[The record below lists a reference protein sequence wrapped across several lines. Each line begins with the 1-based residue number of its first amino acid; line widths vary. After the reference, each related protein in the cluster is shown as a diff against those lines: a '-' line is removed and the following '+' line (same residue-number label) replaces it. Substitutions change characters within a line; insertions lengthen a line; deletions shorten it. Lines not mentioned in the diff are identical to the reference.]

1 MTSTSGPASTGR
13 LVCPKCGANNFNTQA
28 ACWQCGT
35 GLRGSGAPGPVM
47 RAADAPGVPSPTPL
61 PLPQVRPD
69 SVPSDPAVAVWAA
82 ILLALFFPYVAV
94 PVGIVFLM
102 LDDRRKAEIGR
113 IALVAGIVFTVAQS
127 LVMTFF
133 IKAAWDQ
140 VRGLIGPGAGAAI
153 ERIQQDRQPKLT
165 DQLPE
170 GFPTP

>member
-1 MTSTSGPASTGR
+1 VTSTPGPASTSR
-13 LVCPKCGANNFNTQA
+13 LVCPKCSANNFNTQA
-28 ACWQCGT
+28 ACWQCGA
-35 GLRGSGAPGPVM
+35 GLRGNGVPSAM
-47 RAADAPGVPSPTPL
+47 RAADGAGTPSPTPL
-61 PLPQVRPD
+61 PLTPARPD
-69 SVPSDPAVAVWAA
+69 SIPSDPAVAVWAA

-113 IALVAGIVFTVAQS
+113 IALVAGIVFTIAQS

-153 ERIQQDRQPKLT
+153 QRIQQDRQPKLT